1 MIRTLE
7 NLDAG
12 TSLML
17 MSCLSVVLF
26 CFCCY
31 RFLREITKPWPVMN
45 NTAYARPALQV
56 GRAYK
61 VFSWGL
67 LMGFFLVGLV
77 ISFVE
82 VFTRL

>member
-1 MIRTLE
+1 
-7 NLDAG
+7 
-12 TSLML
+12 ML
-17 MSCLSVVLF
+17 LSSMSVMLF

-31 RFLREITKPWPVMN
+31 QFLREITKPLPVLN
-45 NTAYARPALQV
+45 RTVYARSALKL

-61 VFSWGL
+61 IFSWGL
-67 LMGFFLVGLV
+67 LMSFFLVGLV